1 MYDTFAFFVRI
12 SSIYVIIYMKRGVT
26 MSSRFLGPT
35 AEEAINKANE
45 SWEERMAEQRRKRKE
60 KELQM
65 AEERRKRREKCLRME
80 ELRRKRKESDINKA
94 HEDFQERMAEQ
105 RSKMTKE
112 DFQRLGEY
120 FDSVLQ
126 MQEETLHDSH
136 SKTLKRTN
144 NK

>member
-12 SSIYVIIYMKRGVT
+12 SSIYAIIYMKRGVT
-26 MSSRFLGPT
+26 LSSRFLGPT
-35 AEEAINKANE
+35 AEDAINK
-45 SWEERMAEQRRKRKE
+45 S
-60 KELQM
+60 
-65 AEERRKRREKCLRME
+65 
-80 ELRRKRKESDINKA
+80 IKA
-94 HEDFQERMAEQ
+94 QFERMAEQ

-126 MQEETLHDSH
+126 MQEETLHDSVAQTQDEETLH
-136 SKTLKRTN
+136 DSHPKTLKRTN